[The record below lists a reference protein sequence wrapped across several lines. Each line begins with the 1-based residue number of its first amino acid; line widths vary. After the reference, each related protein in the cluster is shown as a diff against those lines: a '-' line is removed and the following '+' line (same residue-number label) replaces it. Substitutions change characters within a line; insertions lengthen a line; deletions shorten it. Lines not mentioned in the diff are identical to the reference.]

1 MKNKFRKLFRVL
13 IWIIT
18 LFISLWLLV
27 WGYVI
32 LNKKD
37 LISQVNAE
45 LTSKVKGEIKIND
58 LEPSLLSTFPNV
70 SIRLSGVTVRDSLWP
85 QHHHDLLKAERMFIR
100 LTLFSLFSGSPE
112 ISKVIVENGSVLIF
126 SDSSGYSNEYMF
138 QSNKRVPASSTSN
151 SNSAV
156 PDIELKNVTLK
167 LDLKD
172 RDKLY
177 DFDISTLKCDIKSK
191 GTTLKMDVR
200 MNLLV
205 HDLAFN
211 LERGSF
217 VKGKPIRGK
226 IALNFDREQKKLSFS
241 NINLNIDKQDFNF
254 TGMFDFSG
262 KPPLYYLAIKT
273 KNVQYAKASLL
284 LPKNISKKLD
294 SFAVEKPIDVTAII
308 DGSKV
313 PNRMPL
319 VNVDVKIKNN
329 NISTPVG
336 NFTDVTVSGHFGN
349 QVKTSEPKSDANS
362 GFSFTNCSGNWENIP
377 LKSNKLSINN
387 LNHPMMDCDFH
398 SAFNLEKLND
408 ALGTNTIEFTTGWV
422 MADVSFHGALMKS
435 DTNAAN
441 IFGTVNLTDA
451 SIKYLPRNLTFTRCS
466 GSLVF
471 DDKNFYVKQLKSN
484 IGETDLLMNGAVKN
498 LTSLLDKS
506 PEKAVLNWNISSPKI
521 VLGDF
526 TSFLNKR
533 STTGTPKKSSKKLLK
548 MANQVDKL
556 LNDCNVEL
564 QLNADRLI
572 YKKFN
577 GEKLVANLQ
586 LTDKLLSINKVSI
599 EHAGGTLLLNGSLT
613 QGVAQNYIK
622 LSSNMNNVDVTKVFT
637 AFNNFGQDGIID
649 KNLRGRLS
657 ADINISG
664 AITTKA
670 EIEQNTLKGVIDLRL
685 RDGELIDFEPVKQI
699 SQTAFKSRDFSN
711 IKFADL
717 IEKLEINGSEIK
729 VNRMEI
735 QSTVFTMFVEGIYD
749 VKKGTDIGIQI
760 PFSNLAKRGA
770 DFELKNKGVNSKTG
784 MSINLRAK
792 TGEDGKAKIS
802 WDPFKKALKN
812 KDKSASFEKSATDS
826 TDTKR
831 SRRRR

>member
-1 MKNKFRKLFRVL
+1 MKNKFSNLFRVL
-13 IWIIT
+13 TWIIAM
-18 LFISLWLLV
+18 FISLWLLV
-27 WGYVI
+27 WGYVVI
-32 LNKKD
+32 NKKS
-37 LISQVNAE
+37 LIAQVNAE
-45 LTSKVKGEIKIND
+45 LTSKVKGEIKISD
-58 LEPSLLSTFPNV
+58 IEPSLLSTFPNV
-70 SIRLSGVTVRDSLWP
+70 SIRLSEVTVRDSLWA
-85 QHHHDLLKAERMFIR
+85 QHRHDLLKADKIFIR
-100 LTLFSLFSGSPE
+100 LKLFSLFSGSPE

-126 SDSSGYSNEYMF
+126 SDTSGYSNEYMF
-138 QSNKRVPASSTSN
+138 QSDKPAPASSTNS

-156 PDIELKNVTLK
+156 PSIELKNVKLK
-167 LDLKD
+167 LDFKD
-172 RDKLY
+172 RDKLL
-177 DFDISTLKCDIKSK
+177 DFDISTLKCDIKTK
-191 GTTLKMDVR
+191 GTRLKMDVR

-217 VKGKPIRGK
+217 VKEKPIRGR
-226 IALNFDREQKKLSFS
+226 ISLNFDRAQKKLSFS
-241 NINLNIDKQDFNF
+241 NITLDIDDHDFNL

-273 KNVQYAKASLL
+273 KNVQYARASLM
-284 LPKNISKKLD
+284 LPKNISEKLD
-294 SFAVEKPIDVTAII
+294 SFSVEKPIDVTAII
-308 DGSKV
+308 DGSKL

-329 NISTPVG
+329 NVTTPVG
-336 NFTDVTVSGHFGN
+336 IFTDVTLSAHFGN

-362 GFSFTNCSGNWENIP
+362 GFTFTNCSAKWENIP
-377 LKSNKLSINN
+377 LTSNKLSINN
-387 LNHPMMDCDFH
+387 LKHPVMDCDFH

-408 ALGTNTIEFTTGWV
+408 ALGTNTIEFATGSV
-422 MADVSFHGALMKS
+422 KADITFHSALMKS
-435 DTNAAN
+435 DTNAAS
-441 IFGTVNLTDA
+441 IFGTVNLNDA

-471 DDKNFYVKQLKSN
+471 DDKDFYVKQLKSH

-498 LTSLLDKS
+498 LTSLIDKS

-526 TSFLNKR
+526 ISFLDKR
-533 STTGTPKKSSKKLLK
+533 SATVTTKKSSNKMLK

-577 GEKLVANLQ
+577 GENLVANLQ
-586 LTDKLLSINKVSI
+586 LTDKLLSIDKVSI
-599 EHAGGTLLLNGSLT
+599 AHAGGTLLLNGSLT
-613 QGVAQNYIK
+613 EGAGQNYIK
-622 LSSNMNNVDVTKVFT
+622 LNSTMNNVDVTKVFT
-637 AFNNFGQDGIID
+637 AFNNFGQDGITD
-649 KNLRGRLS
+649 KNIRGRLS

-664 AITTKA
+664 SITTKA
-670 EIEQNTLKGVIDLRL
+670 EIEQNSLKGVVNLRL
-685 RDGELIDFEPVKQI
+685 KDGELIDFEPVKKI
-699 SQTAFKSRDFSN
+699 SQTAFKNRDFSN

-749 VKKGTDIGIQI
+749 VKNGTDLGIQI
-760 PFSNLAKRGA
+760 PLSNLAKRGE
-770 DFELKNKGVNSKTG
+770 DFELKNKGVKSKNG

-802 WDPFKKALKN
+802 WDPFKLALKN
-812 KDKSASFEKSATDS
+812 KGKSASVDKLAEDS
-826 TDTKR
+826 TDSKK
-831 SRRRR
+831 SRRRK